1 MTFIA
6 HEREAR
12 VSAMFR
18 GGRAKYTESPL
29 EMGHAGDTS
38 HWHNTPVHK
47 QRQQRGFER
56 PRRTKYAAGAR

>member
-1 MTFIA
+1 MTENEREEKKTRKNTATSGNKILHTAVTFVA
-6 HEREAR
+6 HEREGR

-38 HWHNTPVHK
+38 H
-47 QRQQRGFER
+47 
-56 PRRTKYAAGAR
+56 

>member
-1 MTFIA
+1 MKERRRKTRKYTPTSGNKTLRTAMTFIA

-12 VSAMFR
+12 VSAMFL

-38 HWHNTPVHK
+38 H
-47 QRQQRGFER
+47 
-56 PRRTKYAAGAR
+56 